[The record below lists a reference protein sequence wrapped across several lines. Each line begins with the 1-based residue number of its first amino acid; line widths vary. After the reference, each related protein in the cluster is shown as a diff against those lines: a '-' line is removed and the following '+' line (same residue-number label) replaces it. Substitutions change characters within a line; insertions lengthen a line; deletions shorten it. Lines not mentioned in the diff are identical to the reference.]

1 MIRVAHL
8 LDDFGMGGVTRA
20 LTLFE
25 EPALTRLATSA
36 VVPVKPEALI
46 APRVAADLIVDHMAL
61 SWKRLAFLTSLRAR
75 NPRSR
80 IVHVEHSYTRSFEH
94 ENIQAVGRFRAMLK
108 IAASLVDEIVCVS
121 NAQRDWLAQTVG
133 ISSTKLTVIY
143 PWTDRSE
150 LFEVPEPQP
159 ACGRPVRLLAYG
171 RFAPVKNF
179 AALIEAMSAIPET
192 TAQLTI
198 FGDGSDR
205 ASLEAMA
212 AALPNVT
219 VLGPCHS
226 PAAHLAICDAVVIP
240 SRCESFGLVA
250 TEARMAARPILVA
263 DVDGLPEQVGSAGL
277 SAIMSAAEEIE
288 TGIQAFSKLDLVRL
302 GANGR
307 NEVRGQSEK
316 IISRWVSLI
325 KRSALTAQRGGLVR
339 QRQIG
344 ESAAL

>member
-1 MIRVAHL
+1 MRIAHL

-36 VVPVKPEALI
+36 VVPLKPEALI
-46 APRVAADLIVDHMAL
+46 APRAEAELIVDHMAL
-61 SWKRLAFLTSLRAR
+61 SWKRLAFLASLRAR
-75 NPRSR
+75 NPGSR
-80 IVHVEHSYTRSFEH
+80 IVHVEHSYTRSLEA

-121 NAQRDWLAQTVG
+121 NAQCNWLAKSVG
-133 ISSTKLTVIY
+133 IPSSKLTVIY
-143 PWTDRSE
+143 PWTDRTE
-150 LFEVPEPQP
+150 LFEVPEAEP
-159 ACGRPVRLLAYG
+159 AFGRPVRLLAYG
-171 RFAPVKNF
+171 RYAPVKNF
-179 AALIEAMSAIPET
+179 AALIEAMRSVTET

-198 FGDGSDR
+198 FGDGPDR
-205 ASLEAMA
+205 ATLEAMA
-212 AALPNVT
+212 AELPNVT

-226 PAAHLAICDAVVIP
+226 PAAHLSDCDAVVIP
-240 SRCESFGLVA
+240 SRYEAFGLVA

-288 TGIQAFSKLDLVRL
+288 TGIQTFSKLDLVRL